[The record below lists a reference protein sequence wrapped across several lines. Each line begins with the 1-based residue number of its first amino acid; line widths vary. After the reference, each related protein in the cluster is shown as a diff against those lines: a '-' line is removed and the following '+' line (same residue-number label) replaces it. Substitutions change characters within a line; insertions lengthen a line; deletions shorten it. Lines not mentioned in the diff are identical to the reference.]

1 MAAENGCLA
10 FSAVAFVT
18 HVQMATRQKGVVFY
32 HYYEVFCE
40 EARMSPGPQEVMEHN

>member
-18 HVQMATRQKGVVFY
+18 HVQMATRQKGVVFTIIMKFF
-32 HYYEVFCE
+32 VKKQGCLQ
-40 EARMSPGPQEVMEHN
+40 GPRR